1 MAKFALNQPT
11 TLDIKKNEKKSSM
24 NQFTSIPNINCYE
37 SRFILKALQKYKDFR
52 KVPNNYVIFNIVF
65 GKRLLYL

>member
-1 MAKFALNQPT
+1 MAKFALNQST

-37 SRFILKALQKYKDFR
+37 SRFILKHCKNTNISSKYQ
-52 KVPNNYVIFNIVF
+52 IIT
-65 GKRLLYL
+65 

>member
-37 SRFILKALQKYKDFR
+37 SRFILKHCKNTNISSKYQ
-52 KVPNNYVIFNIVF
+52 IIT
-65 GKRLLYL
+65 LYLT